1 MWDQMD
7 MITFNSLNIKSLRFY
22 PEFSCKQLA
31 DHLFPG
37 QGRCRCQGPE
47 TWSRALPAPLGPQ
60 LQVPHSGW
68 HLKGAWWWIGWNN
81 MDQSKTRD
89 GFKKMFQHQR
99 PEEVKTSLFSWS
111 SNGENGLLST
121 SLLRCFFLARC
132 AMATGCDTGATL
144 PTSKTNTTVIS
155 INRWF

>member
-1 MWDQMD
+1 
-7 MITFNSLNIKSLRFY
+7 MITSLRFY

-47 TWSRALPAPLGPQ
+47 TRSRSCPAPLGPQ

-81 MDQSKTRD
+81 KHGPINLIIMLGWRI
-89 GFKKMFQHQR
+89 KKMFQHQR

-111 SNGENGLLST
+111 SNGEDGLLST

-132 AMATGCDTGATL
+132 DAMATGSDTGATL
-144 PTSKTNTTVIS
+144 PTSKINTTLIS

>member
-1 MWDQMD
+1 
-7 MITFNSLNIKSLRFY
+7 MITSLRFY

-47 TWSRALPAPLGPQ
+47 TRSRSCPAPLGPQ

-81 MDQSKTRD
+81 KHGPINLIIMLGWRIKKNVSASKTWRSQD
-89 GFKKMFQHQR
+89 IAVLLVQQR
-99 PEEVKTSLFSWS
+99 WKRFAINIAAAL
-111 SNGENGLLST
+111 LLS
-121 SLLRCFFLARC
+121 SPVWRHGHWFWH
-132 AMATGCDTGATL
+132 GCHL
-144 PTSKTNTTVIS
+144 TNFQNKHYS
-155 INRWF
+155 NIN